1 MAEAGP
7 ITDELVGTTID
18 GRYLVSRLIGRGGM
32 GKVYEA
38 DHVGLGKRVAIK
50 FVSDADADRDQ
61 RARFRQEARAASR
74 ITHENV
80 IQIFDVGAD
89 GRRDYLVME
98 YVEGH
103 DLDAVLRDGVLP
115 PARAI
120 AIAQQMLRG
129 LHACHAAGIV
139 HRDIKPSNIRLT
151 NDQDFVKIMDFGI
164 SKSLRANVAQTD
176 TGAGR
181 VIGTPEFMAPEQIV
195 DGEVDHRADLF
206 AVGATLYAM
215 LAGTPPFSGTSFT
228 QRVETRAAPP
238 PSIAELRAGL
248 PASLVDAITRAL
260 DPDPANRFA
269 DAIAFAN
276 ALGDGA
282 GIAAARSE
290 APTRKSAPPKRESRT
305 AFAPTQ
311 AAEVVPTPRRRPWLL
326 VAGLV
331 VVAAAAVIAA
341 IVTRA
346 PAPIIVVATPDA
358 GPVVDAI
365 ALAPVDAP
373 AVDAVAIAPADASAP
388 PDAAIPRA
396 PSRPPAKVTDL
407 PAGTVIAVEPKGKP
421 CDCEFIVKGLTDRA
435 CTTLRKEPRCEC
447 KAGSTTSLCPFPIF
461 VVDRGVHMPDGSTSG
476 TMFCVDRTR
485 EECDPSVKDM
495 PASCS
500 AGARVA
506 THGAACS
513 GYRSGMTASD
523 PKLDGT
529 YTCSLCDPKPTNP
542 KFYGKTGDQC
552 VGYSR
557 YTGQKVT
564 GALRCYG
571 P

>member
-1 MAEAGP
+1 VLALKRRCAICHTSYSQGESFCPIDGGAVVAEAGP

-98 YVEGH
+98 YVEGR

-248 PASLVDAITRAL
+248 PSSLVDAITRAL
-260 DPDPANRFA
+260 DPESGEPLRRCDR
-269 DAIAFAN
+269 
-276 ALGDGA
+276 L
-282 GIAAARSE
+282 
-290 APTRKSAPPKRESRT
+290 RER
-305 AFAPTQ
+305 
-311 AAEVVPTPRRRPWLL
+311 PR
-326 VAGLV
+326 
-331 VVAAAAVIAA
+331 
-341 IVTRA
+341 
-346 PAPIIVVATPDA
+346 
-358 GPVVDAI
+358 
-365 ALAPVDAP
+365 
-373 AVDAVAIAPADASAP
+373 
-388 PDAAIPRA
+388 
-396 PSRPPAKVTDL
+396 
-407 PAGTVIAVEPKGKP
+407 
-421 CDCEFIVKGLTDRA
+421 
-435 CTTLRKEPRCEC
+435 
-447 KAGSTTSLCPFPIF
+447 
-461 VVDRGVHMPDGSTSG
+461 
-476 TMFCVDRTR
+476 
-485 EECDPSVKDM
+485 
-495 PASCS
+495 
-500 AGARVA
+500 
-506 THGAACS
+506 
-513 GYRSGMTASD
+513 
-523 PKLDGT
+523 
-529 YTCSLCDPKPTNP
+529 
-542 KFYGKTGDQC
+542 
-552 VGYSR
+552 
-557 YTGQKVT
+557 
-564 GALRCYG
+564 
-571 P
+571 